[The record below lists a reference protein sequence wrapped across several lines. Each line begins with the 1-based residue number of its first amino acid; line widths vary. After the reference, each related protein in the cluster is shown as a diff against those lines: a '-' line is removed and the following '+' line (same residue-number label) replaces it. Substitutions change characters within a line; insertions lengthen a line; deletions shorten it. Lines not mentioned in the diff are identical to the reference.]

1 MNVQLQKRECFD
13 KQSHDQH
20 VWHNQFTCT
29 GKGEDGEYLVAT
41 SEECN
46 ATFHHFNRLY
56 NNPEV
61 KLEDIFEP
69 LDAEAPAILDAREA
83 YGNRVVNMRQQ
94 ADMWNAYLDGR
105 TIEAHD
111 VPIMF
116 VLTKI
121 HRLGR
126 MSDYADNYNDIDGY
140 MQIAREVIG
149 SNMIEATTAKEYA
162 EKKAGRWDDE
172 NQRNLEETLLD
183 QQLKD
188 SVKLAHWSCGKCDRE
203 ALLGKDDG
211 QIPLHYRTCSK
222 RARSS
227 FEPEIKGYGNLVGSA
242 RLPFEEDAVYDT
254 SEGVVRHRLG
264 AYDFTDAEIDAVLDH
279 YKCLTDRDH
288 KPRHPYENVERDAE
302 AEAMRAYD
310 EGQVDA
316 HTD

>member
-46 ATFHHFNRLY
+46 ATLDHFNLLY
-56 NNPEV
+56 NTPVNE
-61 KLEDIFEP
+61 INEP
-69 LDAEAPAILDAREA
+69 DEAPAILDGRQA
-83 YGNRVVNMRQQ
+83 YGNRVINMRQQ

-105 TIEAHD
+105 HITDVD
-111 VPIMF
+111 VPIMY

-126 MSDYADNYNDIDGY
+126 MQDYADNYNDIDGY
-140 MQIAREVIG
+140 MQIAREVVG

-162 EKKAGRWDDE
+162 EKKPGRWDEE
-172 NQRNLEETLLD
+172 NQRTLEETLLD

-211 QIPLHYRTCSK
+211 QIPLHHRTCSK
-222 RARSS
+222 RAR
-227 FEPEIKGYGNLVGSA
+227 
-242 RLPFEEDAVYDT
+242 EEDAVYDT
-254 SEGVVRHRLG
+254 SEGAVRHRLG
-264 AYDFTDAEIDAVLDH
+264 DYDFTDAEIDAVLEH
-279 YKCLTDRDH
+279 YKYLTDRDH

-310 EGQVDA
+310 EAQVDA